1 METPQDGTSPT
12 VLELFALVW
21 ATLADIVGS
30 AATATLLRRAA
41 RLAASEMPELEQ
53 LVITREGLEYRYEVP
68 QAWRNGDG
76 ESALRALIRAL
87 GPLLVDLTGP
97 IVIRRLEQL
106 EPLRARGVL
115 SREEVAAWL
124 TTERQ
129 RPWTD

>member
-129 RPWTD
+129 HPWTA